1 MAHMNENFL
10 NLQESYLFIEIGKRV
25 GKFVAENPDKPLI
38 KMGIGDVTEPLAAAV
53 VEAGRGAFAE
63 MAEKRTFRG
72 YEDSGRGYEFLRNA
86 VSGYYKSFGADVPAD
101 EVYVSDGAKSD
112 CGNIGDLFAE
122 NNVVLVT
129 NPVYPVYVDSNIM
142 GGRNVLYAS
151 SDESNNFAAEPDD
164 SVKADII
171 YLCSPNN
178 PTGSAYTF
186 AQLKKWV
193 DYARKNKAVIIYD
206 AAYEAFVT
214 EADKPRSIF
223 LIEGAR
229 ECAVEICSFSKT
241 AGFTGTRCGYTVI
254 PKELMLYASDK
265 SAKPLHKL
273 WERRQGSK
281 FNGVSYPV
289 QRAAE
294 AVFSEAGLRQTRE
307 TIAHYQSNAKI
318 IADALTELEIPFTGG
333 INSPYVWLKCP
344 KGMASWEFFDY
355 MLNVIYVVGTPGAGF
370 GKNGTDRFR
379 LTAFNTRE
387 NTIEAM
393 KRFRQMLEKAI

>member
-1 MAHMNENFL
+1 MARMNENFL
-10 NLQESYLFIEIGKRV
+10 SLQESYLFIEIGKRV

-38 KMGIGDVTEPLAAAV
+38 KMGIGDVTEPLAPAV
-53 VEAGRGAFAE
+53 VEAGRNAFAE

-72 YEDSGRGYEFLRNA
+72 YEDSGRGYEFLRDA
-86 VSGYYKSFGADVPAD
+86 VSGYYGSFGAAVRAD
-101 EVYVSDGAKSD
+101 EVYISDGAKSD

-151 SDESNNFAAEPDD
+151 SDESNGFATEPDD
-164 SVKADII
+164 MVKADII

-178 PTGSAYTF
+178 PTGAAYTF
-186 AQLKKWV
+186 AQLKEWV
-193 DYARKNKAVIIYD
+193 DYALKNKAVIIYD

-265 SAKPLHKL
+265 SAKPLYKL

-294 AVFSEAGLRQTRE
+294 AVFSEAGLKQTRE
-307 TIAHYQSNAKI
+307 TIARYQANAKI
-318 IADALTELEIPFTGG
+318 IADALTELDVPFTGAV
-333 INSPYVWLKCP
+333 NSPYVWLKCP

-355 MLNVIYVVGTPGAGF
+355 MLNEIYVVGTPGAGF

-393 KRFRQMLEKAI
+393 NRFRKMLT